1 MHTVQRPFVLPQR
14 SVEPVKR
21 PMGASRGN
29 QSIAS
34 KRRVDREWRRA
45 DKREVQ

>member
-1 MHTVQRPFVLPQR
+1 MNASRRPFVFPRR

-34 KRRVDREWRRA
+34 KRRLDREWREQDR
-45 DKREVQ
+45 KL